1 MSEEKPSPRGLRG
14 AKYIIRL
21 VVSVGAALLLLSA
34 VFWFADLE
42 DLSRRLAQADVVL
55 LLWSLLAY
63 SVTYLAKARRYDAA
77 GARAAMWKLLCV
89 VTIHGALN
97 RIMPLRMGELA
108 YPWLI
113 RRVGAAAL
121 GEGLVQLMMLRLLD
135 LVTIVLLFS
144 LALASVAAAGGA
156 GLGASTNAFVVAAV
170 VIGLVSLVALVRL
183 GLFLRLGLRVARAL
197 LRLLGRRA
205 PKKIVDLIER
215 GEEAVDAVT
224 SMTGWQRLR
233 LGFWSVVCWGSYF
246 VLFYLILLAL
256 DVPMSF
262 LETVLGSSAAIV
274 GSTIPISGLGTFGA
288 LEGGWTAGFVAVGL
302 DTTTAASSALV
313 MSGLTLVY
321 ALILGAIGWLVLM
334 VKPPEEEPSS
344 PRATS

>member
-1 MSEEKPSPRGLRG
+1 MKDEGPRPRRLRY
-14 AKYIIRL
+14 ALRL
-21 VVSVGAALLLLSA
+21 VVSIGAAAILLSA

-42 DLSRRLAQADVVL
+42 DLSRRLSRADVGL
-55 LLWSLLAY
+55 LLWSLVAY
-63 SVTYLAKARRYDAA
+63 SVTYLSKALRYAAA
-77 GARAAMWKLLCV
+77 GARAATWKLLCV

-113 RRVGAAAL
+113 RRVGAAAF
-121 GEGLVQLMMLRLLD
+121 GEGFVQLLMLRLLD
-135 LVTIVLLFS
+135 LSTIVLLFV
-144 LALASVAAAGGA
+144 LALIAVATTGVAGLGESTKAFVAAAA
-156 GLGASTNAFVVAAV
+156 
-170 VIGLVSLVALVRL
+170 VIGLVSLAALSRL
-183 GLFLRLGLRVARAL
+183 GLFLRIGLRLTRGS
-197 LRLLGRRA
+197 LRLLGSRA
-205 PKKIVDLIER
+205 PQKIVELVER
-215 GEEAVDAVT
+215 AEEAVDVVT
-224 SMTGWQRLR
+224 KLTMGQRLR

-246 VLFYLILLAL
+246 VLFYLILMAL
-256 DVPMSF
+256 SVPMSF

-302 DTTTAASSALV
+302 DATTAASSALV

-334 VKPPEEEPSS
+334 VKPPEEEPGSAQ
-344 PRATS
+344 RR